1 MKNFEYILFDLD
13 GTITDSAKGITDSV
27 KYALQKA
34 GEEIPPYE
42 TLCRFI
48 GPPLKTGF
56 GEFCGMSDEAADMAV
71 EYYRE
76 YYRVKGVLDC
86 EVYPGI
92 PKLLERLQSA
102 GKKAVLA
109 TSKPEKFAKIILEH
123 FGLSKYFYFIGGASL
138 DDTRSEK
145 YQVIEYVINTCGI
158 KDKTAAVMVGDRF
171 HDIEGA
177 RINGIASVGVLY
189 GFGSRHELEN
199 AGADAFAES
208 VSALESI
215 LI

>member
-27 KYALQKA
+27 KYALKKT
-34 GEEIPPYE
+34 GEKIPPYE
-42 TLCRFI
+42 T
-48 GPPLKTGF
+48 GF
-56 GEFCGMSDEAADMAV
+56 CEFCGMSDEAADRAV

-76 YYRVKGVLDC
+76 YYHVKGVLDC

-92 PKLLERLQSA
+92 LKLLERLQGA

-123 FGLSKYFYFIGGASL
+123 FGLSKYFYFIGGASF
-138 DDTRSEK
+138 DDTRNEK
-145 YQVIEYVINTCGI
+145 HQVIEYVINACGI

-177 RINGIASVGVLY
+177 RINGIVSVGVLY

-199 AGADAFAES
+199 AGADAIAES